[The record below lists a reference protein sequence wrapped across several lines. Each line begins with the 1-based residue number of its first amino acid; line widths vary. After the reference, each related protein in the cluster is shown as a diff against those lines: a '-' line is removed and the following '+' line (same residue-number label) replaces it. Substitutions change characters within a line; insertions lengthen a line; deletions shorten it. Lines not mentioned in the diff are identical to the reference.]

1 MVELCSRALWLPLV
15 CYQEIALLQRFS
27 NSLRRSSSVFRL
39 TLLTVCICAF
49 SVLAA
54 CQGDEPNAVEVE
66 GGDPERGAELVQS
79 YDCVSCHYI
88 PGVEGPHGT
97 NAPGLQLWKNRSFV
111 AGAAPNRPE
120 NVIAFLMDPESIQPG
135 SAMPNLGLSEEEAR
149 HITAY
154 LFTLGAPE

>member
-1 MVELCSRALWLPLV
+1 MVELCLRTLRLPFV
-15 CYQEIALLQRFS
+15 RYQEIALFQRFS
-27 NSLRRSSSVFRL
+27 NSLRRSSGVFRL
-39 TLLTVCICAF
+39 TILAMYIGAF
-49 SVLAA
+49 SFLAA

-79 YDCVSCHYI
+79 YGCVSCHYI

-97 NAPGLQLWKNRSFV
+97 NAPGLQLWQNRTFV

-120 NVIAFLMDPESIQPG
+120 NVIAFLMDPQSIQPG
-135 SAMPNLGLSEEEAR
+135 SAMPDLGISEEEAR